1 MKGTTMSLPLASE
14 VTIPKLR
21 TEIIKDKVFKEQMKQ
36 ILLDNMTKH
45 VAQTMFWDDEFHR
58 VPQTEEETGV
68 MSDRYVSAL
77 HRMCE
82 SEEHLK
88 AHPEDRRHLSMEGYR
103 TSKHAIQK
111 AEGIY
116 VLEAIGLAALYRM
129 LEFDTEKFVSP
140 GRPWPENPDALI
152 PVPCHCLQRLL
163 DAVTY
168 SGLVRTGTAL
178 HRDFCITESAITNEL
193 RRTNNVKR

>member
-1 MKGTTMSLPLASE
+1 MSLPLASE

-21 TEIIKDKVFKEQMKQ
+21 TEIINDKVFKEQLKH
-36 ILLDNMTKH
+36 LLYSDMTRH
-45 VAQTMFWDDEFHR
+45 VVQTMFCDDELHG
-58 VPQTEEETGV
+58 VPKTEEETGV
-68 MSDRYVSAL
+68 LSDRYVNAL
-77 HRMCE
+77 RRMCE

-88 AHPEDRRHLSMEGYR
+88 EHPEDRRYLESVK
-103 TSKHAIQK
+103 TSEPAIRK
-111 AEGIY
+111 AEGEY
-116 VLEAIGLAALYRM
+116 VLEAIGLAALYRI

-140 GRPWPENPDALI
+140 GRPWPENPNALI

-178 HRDFCITESAITNEL
+178 HRDFCMTESAITNEL

>member
-1 MKGTTMSLPLASE
+1 MSLQLSSE
-14 VTIPKLR
+14 VAIPKLR
-21 TEIIKDKVFKEQMKQ
+21 NEIIRDKTFKEQLKQ
-36 ILLDNMTKH
+36 LLLTDMTKH
-45 VAQTMFWDDEFHR
+45 VAQTMFWDNKLHN
-58 VPQTEEETGV
+58 VPSTEEETNI
-68 MSDRYVSAL
+68 MSDKYIQAL
-77 HRMCE
+77 HDMCE
-82 SEEHLK
+82 SEEYLK
-88 AHPEDRRHLSMEGYR
+88 KHPEARRRPLLVDEDRPVL
-103 TSKHAIQK
+103 KQAKQK
-111 AEGIY
+111 AEGQY

-178 HRDFCITESAITNEL
+178 HRDFCMTESAITNEL

>member
-1 MKGTTMSLPLASE
+1 MSLPLASE
-14 VTIPKLR
+14 VSIPKLR
-21 TEIIKDKVFKEQMKQ
+21 TEIIRNKAFKEQLKQ
-36 ILLDNMTKH
+36 LLFTDMAKH
-45 VAQTMFWDDEFHR
+45 VAQTMFWDNKLHN
-58 VPQTEEETGV
+58 VPSTEEETSI
-68 MSDRYVSAL
+68 MSDRYIRAL
-77 HRMCE
+77 HDMCD
-82 SEEHLK
+82 SEEYLK
-88 AHPEDRRHLSMEGYR
+88 EHPEARRQLCMVDEDRPVSEQAKR
-103 TSKHAIQK
+103 K
-111 AEGIY
+111 AEGQY

-129 LEFDTEKFVSP
+129 LEFDAEKFVSP

-178 HRDFCITESAITNEL
+178 HRDFCMTESAITNEL

>member
-1 MKGTTMSLPLASE
+1 MSLPLSSE
-14 VTIPKLR
+14 VAIPKLR
-21 TEIIKDKVFKEQMKQ
+21 NEIIKDKTFKEQLKQ
-36 ILLDNMTKH
+36 LLLTDMTKH
-45 VAQTMFWDDEFHR
+45 VAQTMFWDNKLHN
-58 VPQTEEETGV
+58 VPSTEEETSI
-68 MSDRYVSAL
+68 MSDRYIQAL
-77 HRMCE
+77 HNMCE
-82 SEEHLK
+82 SEEYFKTHLMFD
-88 AHPEDRRHLSMEGYR
+88 EDRLV
-103 TSKHAIQK
+103 SKQAKQK
-111 AEGIY
+111 AEGQY

-178 HRDFCITESAITNEL
+178 HRDFCMTESAITNEL

>member
-1 MKGTTMSLPLASE
+1 MSLPLSSE
-14 VTIPKLR
+14 VAIPKLR
-21 TEIIKDKVFKEQMKQ
+21 NEIIRDKTFKEQLKQ
-36 ILLDNMTKH
+36 LLSKDMTKH
-45 VAQTMFWDDEFHR
+45 VAQTMFWDNKLHN
-58 VPQTEEETGV
+58 VPSTEEETRI
-68 MSDRYVSAL
+68 MSDRYIRAL
-77 HRMCE
+77 HDMCE
-82 SEEHLK
+82 SEEYLK
-88 AHPEDRRHLSMEGYR
+88 EHPEARRHLCMADEDRPVSEQAKR
-103 TSKHAIQK
+103 K
-111 AEGIY
+111 AEGQY

-129 LEFDTEKFVSP
+129 LEFDSEKFVSP

-178 HRDFCITESAITNEL
+178 HRDFCMTESAITNEL

>member
-1 MKGTTMSLPLASE
+1 MSLPLASE

-45 VAQTMFWDDEFHR
+45 VAQTMFWDDELHSF
-58 VPQTEEETGV
+58 PKTEEETGV
-68 MSDRYVSAL
+68 MSDRYVNAL
-77 HRMCE
+77 KRMCE

-88 AHPEDRRHLSMEGYR
+88 EHPEDRRYLGSSR
-103 TSKHAIQK
+103 TSEHAVRK

-116 VLEAIGLAALYRM
+116 VLEAIGLAALYRI
-129 LEFDTEKFVSP
+129 LEFDSEKFVSP

-178 HRDFCITESAITNEL
+178 HRDFCMTESAITNEL
-193 RRTNNVKR
+193 KRTNNVKRC

>member
-1 MKGTTMSLPLASE
+1 MSLPLSSE
-14 VTIPKLR
+14 VAIPKLNN
-21 TEIIKDKVFKEQMKQ
+21 EIIRDKTFKEQLKQ
-36 ILLDNMTKH
+36 LLLTDMTKH
-45 VAQTMFWDDEFHR
+45 VAQTMFWDGELHNI
-58 VPQTEEETGV
+58 PQNEEETNV
-68 MSDRYVSAL
+68 LSDRYIKAL
-77 HRMCE
+77 HSMCE
-82 SEEHLK
+82 SEEYLK
-88 AHPEDRRHLSMEGYR
+88 EHPEARKHLCMVDEDYPASEQAKR
-103 TSKHAIQK
+103 K
-111 AEGIY
+111 AEGQY

-178 HRDFCITESAITNEL
+178 HRDFCMTESAITNEL

>member
-1 MKGTTMSLPLASE
+1 MTMSLPLASE

-21 TEIIKDKVFKEQMKQ
+21 TEIIRNKAFKEQLKQ
-36 ILLDNMTKH
+36 LLFTDMTKH
-45 VAQTMFWDDEFHR
+45 VAQTMFWDNKLHN
-58 VPQTEEETGV
+58 VPSTEEETSI
-68 MSDRYVSAL
+68 MSDRYIRAL
-77 HRMCE
+77 HDMCD
-82 SEEHLK
+82 SEEYLK
-88 AHPEDRRHLSMEGYR
+88 EHPEARRQLCMVDEDRPISEQAKR
-103 TSKHAIQK
+103 K
-111 AEGIY
+111 AEGQY

-129 LEFDTEKFVSP
+129 LEFDAEKFVSP

-178 HRDFCITESAITNEL
+178 HRDFCMTESAITNEL
-193 RRTNNVKR
+193 KRTNNVKR

>member
-1 MKGTTMSLPLASE
+1 MSLPLSSE
-14 VTIPKLR
+14 VAIPKLR
-21 TEIIKDKVFKEQMKQ
+21 NEIIRDKTFKEQLKQ
-36 ILLDNMTKH
+36 LLSKDMIKH
-45 VAQTMFWDDEFHR
+45 VAQTMFWDNKLHN
-58 VPQTEEETGV
+58 VPSTEEETRI
-68 MSDRYVSAL
+68 MSDRYIRAL
-77 HRMCE
+77 HDMCE
-82 SEEHLK
+82 SEEYLK
-88 AHPEDRRHLSMEGYR
+88 EHPEARRHLCMADEDCPVSEQAKR
-103 TSKHAIQK
+103 K
-111 AEGIY
+111 AEGQY

-129 LEFDTEKFVSP
+129 LEFDAEKFVSP

-178 HRDFCITESAITNEL
+178 HRDFCMTESAITNEL

>member
-1 MKGTTMSLPLASE
+1 MSLPLASE
-14 VTIPKLR
+14 VSIPKLR
-21 TEIIKDKVFKEQMKQ
+21 TEIIKDKVFKEQLKQ
-36 ILLDNMTKH
+36 ILLDDMTKH
-45 VAQTMFWDDEFHR
+45 VAQTMFWNNEFHR
-58 VPQTEEETGV
+58 VPKTEEETGV

-82 SEEHLK
+82 SEEYLK
-88 AHPEDRRHLSMEGYR
+88 EHPEARRHLCMVDEDCPVSEQAKR
-103 TSKHAIQK
+103 K
-111 AEGIY
+111 AEGQY

-129 LEFDTEKFVSP
+129 LEFDAEKFVSP

-178 HRDFCITESAITNEL
+178 HRDFCMTESAITNEL

>member
-1 MKGTTMSLPLASE
+1 MSLPLSSE
-14 VTIPKLR
+14 VAIPKLR
-21 TEIIKDKVFKEQMKQ
+21 NEIIRDKTFKEQLKQ
-36 ILLDNMTKH
+36 LLSKDMTKH
-45 VAQTMFWDDEFHR
+45 VAQTMFWDNKLHN
-58 VPQTEEETGV
+58 VPSTEEETSI
-68 MSDRYVSAL
+68 MSDRYIRAL
-77 HRMCE
+77 HDMCE
-82 SEEHLK
+82 SEEYLK
-88 AHPEDRRHLSMEGYR
+88 EHPEARRHLCMADEDRPVSEQAKR
-103 TSKHAIQK
+103 K
-111 AEGIY
+111 AEGQY

-129 LEFDTEKFVSP
+129 LEFDAEKFVSP

-178 HRDFCITESAITNEL
+178 HRDFCMTESAITSEL

>member
-1 MKGTTMSLPLASE
+1 MSLPLSSE
-14 VTIPKLR
+14 VAIPKLR
-21 TEIIKDKVFKEQMKQ
+21 NEIIRDKAFKEQLKQ
-36 ILLDNMTKH
+36 LLLTDMTKH
-45 VAQTMFWDDEFHR
+45 VAQTMFWDNELHHF
-58 VPQTEEETGV
+58 PETEEETGV
-68 MSDRYVSAL
+68 MSDRYVNAL
-77 HRMCE
+77 RRMCE

-88 AHPEDRRHLSMEGYR
+88 EHPEDRRYLGSSR
-103 TSKHAIQK
+103 TSEQAKQK
-111 AEGIY
+111 AEGQY

-129 LEFDTEKFVSP
+129 LEFDAEKFVSP

-178 HRDFCITESAITNEL
+178 HRDFCMTESAITNEL
-193 RRTNNVKR
+193 KRTNNVKR

>member
-1 MKGTTMSLPLASE
+1 MSIPLSSE
-14 VTIPKLR
+14 VAIPKLR
-21 TEIIKDKVFKEQMKQ
+21 NEIIRDKTFKEQLKQ
-36 ILLDNMTKH
+36 LLLTDMTKH
-45 VAQTMFWDDEFHR
+45 VAQTMFWDNKLHN
-58 VPQTEEETGV
+58 VPSTEEEANI
-68 MSDRYVSAL
+68 MSDRYIRAL
-77 HRMCE
+77 HDMCE
-82 SEEHLK
+82 SEEYLK
-88 AHPEDRRHLSMEGYR
+88 NNPEVGV
-103 TSKHAIQK
+103 SKQAKQK
-111 AEGIY
+111 AEGQY

-178 HRDFCITESAITNEL
+178 HRDFCMTESAITSEL

>member
-1 MKGTTMSLPLASE
+1 MSLPLSSE
-14 VTIPKLR
+14 VAIPKLR
-21 TEIIKDKVFKEQMKQ
+21 NEIIKDKTFKEQLKQ
-36 ILLDNMTKH
+36 MLCKNMTKH
-45 VAQTMFWDDEFHR
+45 VAQTMFWDDKLHN
-58 VPQTEEETGV
+58 VPSTEEETNI
-68 MSDRYVSAL
+68 MSDRYIRAL
-77 HRMCE
+77 HDMCE
-82 SEEHLK
+82 SEEYLK
-88 AHPEDRRHLSMEGYR
+88 EHPEARRRLCMVDEDRPVSEQAKR
-103 TSKHAIQK
+103 K

-116 VLEAIGLAALYRM
+116 VLEAIGLAALYRI

-178 HRDFCITESAITNEL
+178 HRDFCMTESAITNEL
-193 RRTNNVKR
+193 RRTHNVKR